1 MSGALSQAL
10 TTACRQFKA
19 ADAVQ
24 ADGVVLRYADLAAHA
39 GAVAAQLRQAGLQP
53 DEPVQVLVSNQAA
66 DIAALMAVWQAGGVA
81 VPVHRSTPAAVAQG
95 FRQRS
100 RARWQLDL
108 QPDLQ
113 PGASAAPALSALATD
128 APPERALLQGAAL
141 VVFTSG
147 STGVPKGVVISHD
160 AFHGKIGRIDRL
172 LGFGAADRTL
182 GVLNITFSFGLWLS
196 LLTLLRGGTLVLQPR
211 FEPGLF
217 LQALAEQ
224 RISRVG
230 MVPTMMRLLFA
241 DAGHGVAID
250 AVAQQGDLRQILIGG
265 ESLGLSLAGTIR
277 QRFAGTALVDIYGLT
292 ETATCDFFAFPADFA
307 RYPGCI
313 GRPSPGVRHRIV
325 DALGRPVEPGAVG
338 ELQIRSPTLMNG
350 YLDQPELTAQAYQD
364 GWLRTGDLARSMCSG
379 MGSGVGSGVGGN
391 AGQQAAGEVVEL
403 MGRLKEVI
411 SRGGN
416 KVTPVEI
423 EQAVCAHPDVA
434 AAMAT
439 GIADALLGERIHL
452 LVVPRAGA
460 TVDLGALRQHLASRL
475 ERFKQPDAFH
485 VAAALPLG
493 RTGKADRGQFKALVE
508 AGTLVPEPRR
518 IEPR

>member
-1 MSGALSQAL
+1 MSGALSEAL
-10 TTACRQFKA
+10 ATACRQFKA
-19 ADAVQ
+19 ADALHV
-24 ADGVVLRYADLAAHA
+24 DGVVLRYADLAEHA
-39 GAVAAQLRQAGLQP
+39 GAVGARLRQAGLRP
-53 DEPVQVLVSNQAA
+53 HEPVQVLVSNQAM
-66 DIAALMAVWQAGGVA
+66 DIAALLGVWQAGGVA
-81 VPVHRSTPAAVAQG
+81 VPVHRSTPAAVVQG
-95 FRQRS
+95 FQQRS

-108 QPDLQ
+108 H
-113 PGASAAPALSALATD
+113 PGSSAAQALSALAAD
-128 APPERALLQGAAL
+128 APPERALLRGAAL

-147 STGVPKGVVISHD
+147 STGAPKGVVIAHD

-196 LLTLLRGGTLVLQPR
+196 LLTLLRGGTLVLQPK
-211 FEPGLF
+211 FEPTPF
-217 LQALAEQ
+217 LLALAEQ

-241 DAGHGVAID
+241 DTGHD
-250 AVAQQGDLRQILIGG
+250 AAMAALARQGDLRQILIGG

-277 QRFAGTALVDIYGLT
+277 QRFAGTELVDIYGLT

-313 GRPSPGVRHRIV
+313 GRPSPDVQHRIV
-325 DALGRPVEPGAVG
+325 DAQGHPVEPGAVG

-350 YLDQPELTAQAYQD
+350 YLDEPELTANAYQD
-364 GWLRTGDLARSMCSG
+364 GWLRTGDLARGLGGGLGGGLSG
-379 MGSGVGSGVGGN
+379 GLGGALGDGTGDGVGKV
-391 AGQQAAGEVVEL
+391 AAGEVVEL

-439 GIADALLGERIHL
+439 GIADALLGERIHV

-460 TVDLGALRQHLASRL
+460 AVDLAALRQHLATRL

-485 VAAALPLG
+485 IAAALPLG
-493 RTGKADRGQFKALVE
+493 RTGKADRGQFKALVV
-508 AGTLVPEPRR
+508 AGTLVPKPR
-518 IEPR
+518 

>member
-1 MSGALSQAL
+1 MSGALSDAL
-10 TTACRQFKA
+10 ATACRQFKA
-19 ADAVQ
+19 ADALH
-24 ADGVVLRYADLAAHA
+24 ADGVVLRYADLAEHA
-39 GAVAAQLRQAGLQP
+39 GAVAARLRQAGLRP
-53 DEPVQVLVSNQAA
+53 HEPVQVLVSNQAM
-66 DIAALMAVWQAGGVA
+66 DIAALLGVWQAGGVA

-95 FRQRS
+95 FQQRS
-100 RARWQLDL
+100 RARWQV
-108 QPDLQ
+108 DLQ
-113 PGASAAPALSALATD
+113 PGWSAAQALSALAAD
-128 APPERALLQGAAL
+128 APPERALLRGAAL

-147 STGVPKGVVISHD
+147 STGVPKGVVIAHD

-196 LLTLLRGGTLVLQPR
+196 LLTLLRGGTLVLQPK
-211 FEPGLF
+211 FEPAPF
-217 LQALAEQ
+217 LQALAQQ

-241 DAGHGVAID
+241 DTGHGAAID
-250 AVAQQGDLRQILIGG
+250 AVARQGDLRQILIGG
-265 ESLGLSLAGTIR
+265 ESLGLSLASTIR
-277 QRFAGTALVDIYGLT
+277 QRFAGTELVDIYGLT

-313 GRPSPGVRHRIV
+313 GRPSPDVQHRIV
-325 DALGRPVEPGAVG
+325 DAQGRPVEPGAVG

-350 YLDQPELTAQAYQD
+350 YLDEPELTANAYQD
-364 GWLRTGDLARSMCSG
+364 GWLRTGDLARG
-379 MGSGVGSGVGGN
+379 MGAAVGDR
-391 AGQQAAGEVVEL
+391 AGSDAAGEVVEL

-439 GIADALLGERIHL
+439 GIADALLGERIHVL
-452 LVVPRAGA
+452 LVPRAGA
-460 TVDLGALRQHLASRL
+460 VVDLAALRQHLAIRL

-485 VAAALPLG
+485 IASALPLG

-508 AGTLVPEPRR
+508 AGTLLPDPR
-518 IEPR
+518 

>member
-1 MSGALSQAL
+1 M
-10 TTACRQFKA
+10 
-19 ADAVQ
+19 
-24 ADGVVLRYADLAAHA
+24 VLRYADLAEHA
-39 GAVAAQLRQAGLQP
+39 GAVAARLRQAGLRP
-53 DEPVQVLVSNQAA
+53 HEPVQVLVSNQAM
-66 DIAALMAVWQAGGVA
+66 DIAALLGVWQAGGVA
-81 VPVHRSTPAAVAQG
+81 VPVHRSTPAAVVQG
-95 FRQRS
+95 FQQRS

-108 QPDLQ
+108 HPES
-113 PGASAAPALSALATD
+113 SAAQALSALAAD
-128 APPERALLQGAAL
+128 APPERALLRGAAL

-147 STGVPKGVVISHD
+147 STGAPKGVVIAHD
-160 AFHGKIGRIDRL
+160 AFHGKIDRIDRL
-172 LGFGAADRTL
+172 LGFGPADRTL

-211 FEPGLF
+211 FEPTPF
-217 LQALAEQ
+217 LLALAEQ

-241 DAGHGVAID
+241 DTGHD
-250 AVAQQGDLRQILIGG
+250 AAMAALARQGDLRQILIGG

-277 QRFAGTALVDIYGLT
+277 QRFAGTELVDIYGLT

-313 GRPSPGVRHRIV
+313 GRPSPDVQHRIV
-325 DALGRPVEPGAVG
+325 DAQGRPVEPGAVG

-350 YLDQPELTAQAYQD
+350 YLDEPELTANAYQD
-364 GWLRTGDLARSMCSG
+364 GWLRTGDLARG
-379 MGSGVGSGVGGN
+379 VRDGVGSDT
-391 AGQQAAGEVVEL
+391 AGEVVEL

-439 GIADALLGERIHL
+439 GIADALLGERIHVL
-452 LVVPRAGA
+452 LVPRAGA
-460 TVDLGALRQHLASRL
+460 AVDLAALRQHLATRL

-485 VAAALPLG
+485 LAAALPLG

-508 AGTLVPEPRR
+508 AGTLVPETR
-518 IEPR
+518 